1 MSADAENVLEKNETI
16 VLLHHLMVL
25 LECILLI

>member
-1 MSADAENVLEKNETI
+1 MSADAENMLEKNKTI
-16 VLLHHLMVL
+16 VLLHHLLVL

>member
-1 MSADAENVLEKNETI
+1 MSADAENMLGNNETI
-16 VLLHHLMVL
+16 VLLHHLLVL